1 MCGVSRLL
9 STEEA
14 LIARGETVMGP
25 GGRRMSRTEL
35 GVRLDEAEGVGRRP
49 FDATKHPRH
58 PAGTPVGGRFR
69 VKENAEGRFE
79 VINPNGKKVAET
91 TEEGPAQEFAAKAN
105 EADKALTIPGGVTTQ
120 DIPNAWAVE
129 QGYASYV
136 DSPGT
141 RSMYGQWRTTYPG
154 EIHWKPGVNPEE
166 VLVHYLSGTKPE
178 NFEVGTQA
186 WEQWMYGRNPRA
198 PVELTDYGTKGISTT
213 RDYEYRERRKI
224 ERAAQAKIK
233 KPKGKAEQAFL
244 IRRLTAALAAA
255 GFRVAG
261 DEPEEALV
269 AALELEL
276 DAIQDQRFVDDTVA
290 LMMEPLTAA
299 VSIPVAPPRK
309 FFEPPTGRPGPYK
322 ITADGRISGW
332 LALWDSC
339 HMGEPGGAGVCVA
352 PPRSGTGYSLFH
364 LGEIETAEGDL
375 VPTGKI
381 TLGTGHASLQASRN
395 AAAAHYDNTGTVVAD
410 VRVGE
415 DGHGIWFSGALRPGT
430 TPEQVRALRAASL
443 SGDWRRYRNALELV
457 AALAVNVP
465 GFPIP
470 RVAAL
475 VAPELDGDERL
486 SLVAAGA
493 IVEPIPMAPG
503 EVDARIEALGLLAG
517 VIEL

>member
-35 GVRLDEAEGVGRRP
+35 GVRLDEAEGVGALGRRP
-49 FDATKHPRH
+49 FDASKHPRH

-69 VKENAEGRFE
+69 VTENAEGRFE
-79 VINPNGKKVAET
+79 VVNPNGKKVAET

-105 EADKALTIPGGVTTQ
+105 EAEARVPIPTGSGGTVEE
-120 DIPNAWAVE
+120 IPNAWAVE
-129 QGYASYV
+129 QGYADWV
-136 DSPGT
+136 DSVGERRYYGGWTETSPGAI
-141 RSMYGQWRTTYPG
+141 R
-154 EIHWKPGVNPEE
+154 WKPDVNPEE
-166 VLVHYLSGTKPE
+166 VLVHYLSGTRPE
-178 NFEVGTQA
+178 NFPMGSQG
-186 WEQWMYGRNPRA
+186 WEQWTYGRQPRA
-198 PVELTDYGTKGISTT
+198 EPARMPGST
-213 RDYEYRERRKI
+213 RRYEPASEKRARSAERR
-224 ERAAQAKIK
+224 AAMARIK
-233 KPKGKAEQAFL
+233 KPKGKAEREFL
-244 IRRLTAALAAA
+244 LRRLTAALAAA
-255 GFRVAG
+255 GFVVDG
-261 DEPEEALV
+261 DEPDPALV

-276 DAIQDQRFVDDTVA
+276 EAVTA
-290 LMMEPLTAA
+290 PALTAA
-299 VSIPVAPPRK
+299 VEIPVAPPRK